1 MSTKKVRRLSRKLI
15 ALTLAICLL
24 APTMGTAQPTQ
35 GASQVPTPP
44 ARTPGAFAPVAPGR
58 GDMYLGQ
65 QSRSIA
71 GPDYR
76 LGPGDMLDIQIVG
89 RLDAARIQVVVDP
102 DTYIAVPPLGTIKLA
117 GPPL

>member
-15 ALTLAICLL
+15 ALTLVICLL

-35 GASQVPTPP
+35 GASPAGTSQVPTPP

-76 LGPGDMLDIQIVG
+76 LGPGDMLDIQNV
-89 RLDAARIQVVVDP
+89 RRPDPARIQVFV
-102 DTYIAVPPLGTIKLA
+102 
-117 GPPL
+117 